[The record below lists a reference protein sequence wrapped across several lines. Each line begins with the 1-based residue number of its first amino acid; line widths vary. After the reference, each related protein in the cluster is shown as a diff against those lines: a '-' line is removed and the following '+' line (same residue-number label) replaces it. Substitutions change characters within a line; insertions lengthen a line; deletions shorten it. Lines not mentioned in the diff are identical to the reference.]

1 MSVSFVIFIQYIVIV
16 HWYSTCSMSQLL
28 EALITSVSFCIPST
42 RHKANNR
49 HQDTAADMLPI
60 FLDASSAPHLFMF
73 YSQRA
78 LLDYRRGRCAFSVL
92 QTEAVKLTISFKKK
106 LIYWRNITKQF
117 WRGFRTYV
125 PPEQMHRGPLKLNS
139 SKHFSWFVNR
149 SKSKGGKEKAPA
161 FPV

>member
-49 HQDTAADMLPI
+49 HQDTAADNMLPI

-106 LIYWRNITKQF
+106 LIY
-117 WRGFRTYV
+117 
-125 PPEQMHRGPLKLNS
+125 
-139 SKHFSWFVNR
+139 
-149 SKSKGGKEKAPA
+149 
-161 FPV
+161 